1 LLIVIIGRF
10 PHGPARV
17 YGPELPPTN
26 LSGATIP
33 RVTRFLKVTGTL
45 LGEIDDAFDPAE
57 LIEDF
62 EHPICTS
69 CLGVGWVRDSN
80 GIEMIRCE
88 GCEGVGRAPSY

>member
-1 LLIVIIGRF
+1 VVCL
-10 PHGPARV
+10 
-17 YGPELPPTN
+17 TN
-26 LSGATIP
+26 AANSCVL
-33 RVTRFLKVTGTL
+33 R
-45 LGEIDDAFDPAE
+45 FDPAE

-69 CLGVGWVRDSN
+69 CLGVGWVRDAN